1 MYSET
6 SAVRFHYQWKL
17 AQNRA
22 RFLLILYV
30 TSVFHRSIY
39 FFTFMPDDHCH
50 INFSSVTLEYSNKLL
65 HACGKI
71 CTNIWWEQTR
81 TIIRTGPSAT
91 VHVLK
96 CITFSHA
103 PSPTHTNLGSLLS
116 VERICVFCARRE
128 ELARSLARCPSTRPR
143 TRPSANRWS
152 VRALYV
158 YLCLP
163 SINVSMCHANALA
176 SPFQVPQCLLTILR
190 RTGLCLLHRL
200 HSSFGHLGIFR
211 HSGDT

>member
-39 FFTFMPDDHCH
+39 FFTFMSDDHCH

-128 ELARSLARCPSTRPR
+128 ELARSLA
-143 TRPSANRWS
+143 
-152 VRALYV
+152 VRLRV
-158 YLCLP
+158 RERGLP
-163 SINVSMCHANALA
+163 QTDGPCAHCMCISL
-176 SPFQVPQCLLTILR
+176 SLSLPPF
-190 RTGLCLLHRL
+190 H
-200 HSSFGHLGIFR
+200 
-211 HSGDT
+211 